1 MALVP
6 TEVSHMNSGKDKD
19 DRQRKYFQ
27 TYRSETK
34 TLALTIDGMQ
44 PNGVTTFVNAR
55 IRIRKEDR
63 RLPLIFY
70 CAFEPDGGSP
80 DLCIIA
86 TELMPQVTVRECVL
100 LNRSYI
106 PVVNRIGSTA
116 LAGGNFFPGRQGCM
130 GFAVD
135 ISADCDAVDISL
147 HLTQALGA
155 LDGGNDDGR
164 PTRYG
169 GRWICGYSLTCND
182 RLSQEEWNDA
192 VTKCNMMCET
202 FSDSR
207 FDGVPVLSNNSGYPT
222 VDLSRGTDV
231 EGTGGVNIPNQYI
244 QQGTGGL
251 G

>member
-1 MALVP
+1 
-6 TEVSHMNSGKDKD
+6 MNAGKDRD

-34 TLALTIDGMQ
+34 TLALTADRYTDNTCQ
-44 PNGVTTFVNAR
+44 FVNAR

-70 CAFEPDGGSP
+70 VAFEPDGGSP
-80 DLCIIA
+80 DMAVISG
-86 TELMPQVTVRECVL
+86 ELMPTVTVRECIL

-106 PVVNRIGSTA
+106 PVINRIGSTVTS
-116 LAGGNFFPGRQGCM
+116 GGNCFPGRQGCL
-130 GFAVD
+130 GFAID

-147 HLTQALGA
+147 HLTQALGE
-155 LDGGNDDGR
+155 LNGGTDDGR
-164 PTRYG
+164 PTRFG

-202 FSDSR
+202 FSMAPR
-207 FDGVPVLSNNSGYPT
+207 DGVAVLDNLAGYPT
-222 VDLSRGTDV
+222 GTINIDLIGTDT
-231 EGTGGVNIPNQYI
+231 EGTGGTNIPNQLTMN
-244 QQGTGGL
+244 GTGGL

>member
-1 MALVP
+1 
-6 TEVSHMNSGKDKD
+6 MNAGKDRD

-34 TLALTIDGMQ
+34 TLALTADRYQVDYTGNICQ
-44 PNGVTTFVNAR
+44 FVNAR

-70 CAFEPDGGSP
+70 VAFEPDGGTP
-80 DLCIIA
+80 DKAII
-86 TELMPQVTVRECVL
+86 TGDLMPQVTVRECVL

-106 PVVNRIGSTA
+106 PIVNRIGSTSI
-116 LAGGNFFPGRQGCM
+116 AGGNFFPGRQGCL
-130 GFAVD
+130 GFAID
-135 ISADCDAVDISL
+135 ISADCDAVDIAL
-147 HLTQALGA
+147 HLTQALGE

-164 PTRYG
+164 PTRFG

-202 FSDSR
+202 FSDTPYS
-207 FDGVPVLSNNSGYPT
+207 GVPVLNNVVGYPNT
-222 VDLSRGTDV
+222 SVGTDT
-231 EGTGGVNIPNQYI
+231 EGTGGVNIPNQLTKN
-244 QQGTGGL
+244 GTGEL